1 MTILQSQ
8 SIKRGNLSRRFII
21 VPGHT
26 AVVGV
31 CLAMMPSRG
40 GKHTCVKEVDHG

>member
-8 SIKRGNLSRRFII
+8 SIKRCTLSMRFII

-31 CLAMMPSRG
+31 CWAMMPSRS
-40 GKHTCVKEVDHG
+40 GKNTCAKEVDHG